1 MILMVSSETAQLKG
15 VHAKL
20 EETSS
25 ADLLTFSSYLLVQ
38 GRQVV
43 YQPENLTMY

>member
-1 MILMVSSETAQLKG
+1 LGNSAAEGCG

-43 YQPENLTMY
+43 YHPENLTMY